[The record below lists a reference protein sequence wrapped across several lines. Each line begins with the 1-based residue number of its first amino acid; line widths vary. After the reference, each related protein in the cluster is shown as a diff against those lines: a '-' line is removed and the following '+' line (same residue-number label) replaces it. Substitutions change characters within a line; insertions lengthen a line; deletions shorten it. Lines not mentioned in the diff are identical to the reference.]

1 MKKNFLIIALILLFI
16 PLLISAQTSG
26 WRDKGNYKEQ
36 ILLKDSLVSMC
47 FSEDGTKFYTLHYNK
62 IVYYW
67 DFKTGLLIDSLI
79 LPKNLKV
86 VKFSSDGNTIIG
98 CDNIYPTDY
107 NILFNSNLYII
118 DLDSK
123 NLITKSN
130 FKLPGSMDCGYAI
143 HGFVSSSVSFNVMDY
158 HFSDSILDLVPG
170 LIFETYYSDVYT
182 NIIYTAL
189 GGAAK
194 FKVYKD
200 TLIKTFQITTLP
212 TYDFVQFDESYYIS
226 NFSMKEDYY
235 GSSSLKRQNN
245 KYTNSFNKL
254 TNGKVTNLFNNEF
267 IHSSYWERD
276 HQGGGS
282 SDSGSKIP
290 YYKIF
295 YDNNQKIVYLKAI
308 DTYYYLSSIN
318 DNILDSITLNM
329 PNYNS
334 EIMSKDFQ
342 YFIYPNYN
350 TIIFHN
356 VITKKIDDTF
366 ICPFSP
372 LILRLS
378 PYGKSIIVAD
388 VYGNIALFEN
398 TILKS
403 TTATLTTENV
413 SNITLNSVV
422 SGGNIFDEG
431 NSSITVRGVCWSTTT
446 NPTIVN
452 TKTSEGSGIGIF
464 TSNVTGLNPNTIYYL
479 RAYATNSEGT
489 SYGNQITF
497 STSISSVSEQ
507 VNNKNDYFD
516 FITPNPASD
525 FIYLPE
531 TNNLIKEATIYS
543 IFGEKV
549 MQLNNSQSNI
559 VDISGLS
566 KGVYFLRI
574 NNKSYKFVKI

>member
-1 MKKNFLIIALILLFI
+1 MKKIFLIIALILLFI
-16 PLLISAQTSG
+16 PILISAQTSG

-36 ILLKDSLVSMC
+36 ILLKDSLISVC

-79 LPKNLKV
+79 LPKNLQV
-86 VKFSSDGNTIIG
+86 VKFSSDCKTIIG
-98 CDNIYPTDY
+98 CDKITSAFSTSIFFDV
-107 NILFNSNLYII
+107 NLYII
-118 DLDSK
+118 DLYSK

-130 FKLPGSMDCGYAI
+130 FKLPGSMDCGYVDK
-143 HGFVSSSVSFNVMDY
+143 HGFVYTYLEFNVMDY
-158 HFSDSILDLVPG
+158 NYIDSTLDLAPSF
-170 LIFETYYSDVYT
+170 IFETYYSDVYT
-182 NIIYTAL
+182 TDIKTAL

-200 TLIKTFQITTLP
+200 TLIKAFQITALP
-212 TYDFVQFDESYYIS
+212 TYDFVQVDESYNIS
-226 NFSMKEDYY
+226 NYSMKEDFY
-235 GSSSLKRQNN
+235 GSSSLQSHNN
-245 KYTNSFNKL
+245 KYTNSFSKL
-254 TNGKVTNLFNNEF
+254 TNGKITNIFYNEF
-267 IHSSYWERD
+267 KHSSYWEMGHRD
-276 HQGGGS
+276 GGS
-282 SDSGSKIP
+282 SDSGTKIP
-290 YYKIF
+290 YLKIF
-295 YDNNQKIVYLKAI
+295 YDKTNNVMFIKIGAGYYCSRPYHKPDSIIIQSNYYLK
-308 DTYYYLSSIN
+308 
-318 DNILDSITLNM
+318 
-329 PNYNS
+329 

-342 YFIYPNYN
+342 YFIYPNYD
-350 TIIFHN
+350 TILFHN
-356 VITKKIDDTF
+356 VITKNFDDTL

-372 LILRLS
+372 PILCLS
-378 PYGKSIIVAD
+378 PYGRSLLAANES
-388 VYGNIALFEN
+388 GNIVLFEK
-398 TILKS
+398 TILKG

-431 NSSITVRGVCWSTTT
+431 NSSITARGVCWSTTT
-446 NPTIVN
+446 NPTIAN
-452 TKTSEGSGIGIF
+452 TKTSDGSGIGIF

-531 TNNLIKEATIYS
+531 TNELIREAAIYS
-543 IFGEKV
+543 IYGEKV

-574 NNKSYKFVKI
+574 NNNSYKFVKI